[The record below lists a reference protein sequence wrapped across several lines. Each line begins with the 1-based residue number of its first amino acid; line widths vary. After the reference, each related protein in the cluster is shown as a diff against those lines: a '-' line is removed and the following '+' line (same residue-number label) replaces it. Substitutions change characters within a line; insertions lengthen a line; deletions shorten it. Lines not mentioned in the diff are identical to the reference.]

1 MILNFIHFLLKLV
14 SASLLVF
21 GLHFVFNHF
30 GPFPLERTL
39 FITLHSFHFFASLFT
54 YLIVLISFQKHFDRA
69 GFVFIAASILK
80 MLTSCIFLL
89 PHVLP
94 KQDHS
99 QNFALQFCV
108 IFTYYLIFESVLTI
122 RKLNA

>member
-1 MILNFIHFLLKLV
+1 MILNLIHFLFKLV

-30 GPFPLERTL
+30 GPFPLERSL
-39 FITLHSFHFFASLFT
+39 FISLHSFHFFVSFFT
-54 YLIVLISFQKHFDRA
+54 YLIVLFSFQKHFDRA
-69 GFVFIAASILK
+69 GFIFIATSIIK
-80 MLTSCIFLL
+80 MLISWVFLL

-94 KQDHS
+94 KQDYS
-99 QNFALQFCV
+99 QNFALQFCI

>member
-1 MILNFIHFLLKLV
+1 MILNFAHFFLKLV
-14 SASLLVF
+14 SAFLLVF
-21 GLHFVFNHF
+21 GLHVVFNHF
-30 GPFPLERTL
+30 GPFPLEKTL

-69 GFVFIAASILK
+69 GFVFLAISILK
-80 MLTSCIFLL
+80 MLISWVFLL

-94 KQDHS
+94 KQDYS

-108 IFTYYLIFESVLTI
+108 VFTYYLIFESVLTI

>member
-1 MILNFIHFLLKLV
+1 MILNFAHFFLKLV

-21 GLHFVFNHF
+21 GLHSVFNHF
-30 GPFPLERTL
+30 GPFPLESTL
-39 FITLHSFHFFASLFT
+39 FFTLHSFHFFASLFT

-69 GFVFIAASILK
+69 GFVFLAASILK
-80 MLTSCIFLL
+80 MLISWIFLL

-94 KQDHS
+94 KQDYS

-108 IFTYYLIFESVLTI
+108 VFTYYLIFESFLTI